1 MTHEVHGIV
10 EQPQNLD
17 RFPAF
22 VIADPE
28 QDEVTHGRRPT
39 GKHCSRRTSM
49 RDQSPACIS
58 QNFAGVTTG

>member
-28 QDEVTHGRRPT
+28 QDEMAPFAPFARHMQHEHPLRNVVT
-39 GKHCSRRTSM
+39 
-49 RDQSPACIS
+49 
-58 QNFAGVTTG
+58 